1 MNFFKNGDKR
11 QVSRKVLFH
20 ELTAGL
26 DTIRFFP
33 DPENS

>member
-1 MNFFKNGDKR
+1 
-11 QVSRKVLFH
+11 LFH

-33 DPENS
+33 DPENSWYFIRRQTNPDTFL